1 MFRTLF
7 VLFLIVPIVE
17 ISILIQLSEVIG
29 GWTTI
34 LVVVLTA
41 YLGAKMVK
49 QQGVAT
55 LAQIQQK
62 SAQGQIPGEELFSGV
77 CILISGVLLLT
88 PGILT
93 DVLGFALLTPAI
105 RKLMV
110 TELKKR
116 IHLFAANSGN
126 GQGGFSFSSQDFGRH
141 QFHTH
146 NLDGG
151 NADGANEQSFE
162 QRFEQNLNA
171 HNDTHHDAYTEQ
183 PKSNDHIQTD
193 NDGNNV
199 IDGEF
204 QRKE

>member
-17 ISILIQLSEVIG
+17 ISILIQLSDVIG
-29 GWTTI
+29 GWPTI
-34 LVVVLTA
+34 LLVVLTA

-49 QQGVAT
+49 QQGLAT

-105 RKLMV
+105 RKVMV

-116 IHLFAANSGN
+116 IHLFAANSG
-126 GQGGFSFSSQDFGRH
+126 GAQGGFSFSSTDFGRH

-146 NLDGG
+146 NLDGA
-151 NADGANEQSFE
+151 NVDGANEQSFE
-162 QRFEQNLNA
+162 QRFDQHANTHNQAFNDA
-171 HNDTHHDAYTEQ
+171 HNEQ
-183 PKSNDHIQTD
+183 PSSNGQIQTD

>member
-29 GWTTI
+29 GWPTI
-34 LVVVLTA
+34 LLVVLTA

-49 QQGVAT
+49 QQGLAT

-93 DVLGFALLTPAI
+93 DVLGFTLLTPAI

-116 IHLFAANSGN
+116 IHLFAANSG
-126 GQGGFSFSSQDFGRH
+126 GQGGFSFNSQDFGRH

-146 NLDGG
+146 NIDGG
-151 NADGANEQSFE
+151 NVDGANEQSFE

-171 HNDTHHDAYTEQ
+171 HNDVYSEQ
-183 PKSNDHIQTD
+183 SKSNDHIQTD

>member
-17 ISILIQLSEVIG
+17 ISILIQLAEVIG

-41 YLGAKMVK
+41 YAGAKMVK

-62 SAQGQIPGEELFSGV
+62 SASGQIPGEELFSGV

-105 RKLMV
+105 RKLMIV
-110 TELKKR
+110 ELKKR
-116 IHLFAANSGN
+116 IHLFAANG
-126 GQGGFSFSSQDFGRH
+126 GQNAGQSGFSFSSQDFGRH
-141 QFHTH
+141 QFHSH
-146 NLDGG
+146 NL
-151 NADGANEQSFE
+151 DGANEQHFE
-162 QRFEQNLNA
+162 HRFEQD
-171 HNDTHHDAYTEQ
+171 NDVYSEQ
-183 PKSNDHIQTD
+183 SKPNGHIQTD
-193 NDGNNV
+193 NEGNNV

>member
-34 LVVVLTA
+34 LLVVLTA

-49 QQGVAT
+49 QQGLAT
-55 LAQIQQK
+55 LAQIQKK

-93 DVLGFALLTPAI
+93 DILGFALLTPAI
-105 RKLMV
+105 RKLMIV
-110 TELKKR
+110 ELKKR
-116 IHLFAANSGN
+116 IHLFAANSG
-126 GQGGFSFSSQDFGRH
+126 GQGGFTFTSTDFSSTDFGRH

-146 NLDGG
+146 NLDG
-151 NADGANEQSFE
+151 ANEREYENQYE
-162 QRFEQNLNA
+162 QQRYDYNVEQEDDYQHTA
-171 HNDTHHDAYTEQ
+171 R
-183 PKSNDHIQTD
+183 SSGHIQTD

-204 QRKE
+204 QRKDP